1 MNIFFTPEA
10 TNVSIK
16 TPDYNEE
23 STSLPLPVG
32 PPSPASSQISLTR
45 SRTEYPIGVK
55 QTAAFSSELKDRYK
69 NKAKSP
75 RTVIGRPGTKTTR
88 DRNPV
93 VKSQDIGRPGTRTTR
108 DTNPVV
114 KSRDIGRPASKTTR
128 NRNPVVKSRDIG
140 RPGTKTTG
148 DRNMVVNSRDIG
160 RPGTETTRDKNP
172 VVKSRE
178 IGRPGT
184 KTTRNR
190 NPVVKSRDIGRP
202 GTKTTR
208 DTNPVVKSRDIGRPG
223 SKTTRNRN
231 PVVKSWDIGG
241 PGAKTTG
248 DRNPVINSRGKRGG
262 AGESYSSGVSHNIG
276 IINTPTLFSRECICA
291 HNHIRRAYGT
301 PSLKWSAALATEAQS
316 FANELALGQ
325 TVTETQNR
333 KGGENVHISKGIVD
347 LSTSCP
353 TAVDRWLDEG
363 KKYDYTKPGL
373 TSQTGLLPKYV

>member
-55 QTAAFSSELKDRYK
+55 QTAAFSSESKDRYK

-114 KSRDIGRPASKTTR
+114 KSRDIGRP
-128 NRNPVVKSRDIG
+128 
-140 RPGTKTTG
+140 
-148 DRNMVVNSRDIG
+148 
-160 RPGTETTRDKNP
+160 
-172 VVKSRE
+172 
-178 IGRPGT
+178 GT
-184 KTTRNR
+184 KTTRDT

>member
-1 MNIFFTPEA
+1 M
-10 TNVSIK
+10 
-16 TPDYNEE
+16 
-23 STSLPLPVG
+23 
-32 PPSPASSQISLTR
+32 
-45 SRTEYPIGVK
+45 
-55 QTAAFSSELKDRYK
+55 
-69 NKAKSP
+69 
-75 RTVIGRPGTKTTR
+75 
-88 DRNPV
+88 
-93 VKSQDIGRPGTRTTR
+93 
-108 DTNPVV
+108 
-114 KSRDIGRPASKTTR
+114 
-128 NRNPVVKSRDIG
+128 
-140 RPGTKTTG
+140 
-148 DRNMVVNSRDIG
+148 
-160 RPGTETTRDKNP
+160 
-172 VVKSRE
+172 
-178 IGRPGT
+178 
-184 KTTRNR
+184 
-190 NPVVKSRDIGRP
+190 
-202 GTKTTR
+202 
-208 DTNPVVKSRDIGRPG
+208 
-223 SKTTRNRN
+223 
-231 PVVKSWDIGG
+231 VKSWDIGG

>member
-55 QTAAFSSELKDRYK
+55 QTAAFSSESKDRYK

-114 KSRDIGRPASKTTR
+114 KSRDIGRPGTKTTRDTNPVVKSRDIGRPGTKTTRDTNPVVKSRDIGRPASKTTR

-148 DRNMVVNSRDIG
+148 DRNLVVNSRDIG

-184 KTTRNR
+184 
-190 NPVVKSRDIGRP
+190 
-202 GTKTTR
+202 
-208 DTNPVVKSRDIGRPG
+208 
-223 SKTTRNRN
+223 KTTRNRN